1 LWTKFVRNYNI
12 IYIFGLKL
20 STEIITVMNTF
31 GEQLRKLRE
40 KNKLS
45 LRELSSKL
53 NIDSSL
59 IGKIERNERKPS
71 KEFIKQIAKFYKIEE
86 KEMLN
91 EFFSD
96 YIAYKIIEENIDI
109 NILKVAEKK
118 VEYLK
123 HKSNG

>member
-1 LWTKFVRNYNI
+1 
-12 IYIFGLKL
+12 
-20 STEIITVMNTF
+20 MNTF

-71 KEFIKQIAKFYKIEE
+71 KEFIKQVAKFYKIEE
-86 KEMLN
+86 KKMLN

-96 YIAYKIIEENIDI
+96 YIAYKIIEEDIDI

-118 VEYLK
+118 VEYLR
-123 HKSNG
+123 HKCNG